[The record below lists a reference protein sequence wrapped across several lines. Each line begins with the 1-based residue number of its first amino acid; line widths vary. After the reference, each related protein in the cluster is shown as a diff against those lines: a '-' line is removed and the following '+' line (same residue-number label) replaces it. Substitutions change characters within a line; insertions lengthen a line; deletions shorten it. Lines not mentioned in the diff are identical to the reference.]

1 MKKRH
6 NRHRP
11 LYLGLALAA
20 LLLLIG
26 GSYLVYA
33 AMTASD
39 RKENDFQ
46 IGQVET
52 KIFEENFEEDL
63 TETVKDQSRT
73 KEVRIQNTG
82 TIKQFVRVMVLPEVR
97 TGIVGDNQ
105 NEQVL
110 PLKIGTDIILEEMV
124 TADWIDGGDGYY
136 YYIKE
141 AVKPNE
147 FTSYLFKKVKLS
159 DQLGRQ
165 YNQAKL
171 SITLKVEAINCAK
184 FAYRDAW
191 WQGATPTE
199 SPLKEV
205 EDALNTEVE
214 D

>member
-1 MKKRH
+1 MK
-6 NRHRP
+6 NRRKHRP
-11 LYLGLALAA
+11 LYLGLTLAV

-39 RKENDFQ
+39 RKENDFR

-52 KIFEENFEEDL
+52 KIFEENFEEDV
-63 TETVKDQSRT
+63 TETIKGQSRL
-73 KEVRIQNTG
+73 KEVRIQNKG

-97 TGIVGDNQ
+97 TSIVGDDQ

-124 TADWIDGGDGYY
+124 TTDWINGEDGYY

-141 AVKPNE
+141 AMTPND

-159 DQLGRQ
+159 DQLSDQ

-171 SITLKVEAINCAK
+171 TITLKVEAINCAED
-184 FAYRDAW
+184 AYRDAW
-191 WQGATPTE
+191 WQGQTPTE

-205 EDALNTEVE
+205 DDALKTKIEN
-214 D
+214 

>member
-1 MKKRH
+1 M
-6 NRHRP
+6 
-11 LYLGLALAA
+11 ALAA

-63 TETVKDQSRT
+63 TETVKDQSRP
-73 KEVRIQNTG
+73 KEVRIQNKG

-97 TGIVGDNQ
+97 TGIAGDDQ

-124 TADWIDGGDGYY
+124 TADWIDGEDGYY

-159 DQLGRQ
+159 DQLGSQ
-165 YNQAKL
+165 YNQANL
-171 SITLKVEAINCAK
+171 SITLKVEAVNCAEA
-184 FAYRDAW
+184 AYRDAW

>member
-1 MKKRH
+1 MKNRH

-11 LYLGLALAA
+11 LYLGLALAF

-39 RKENDFQ
+39 RKENDFR

-52 KIFEENFEEDL
+52 AIFEENFDDDL
-63 TETVKDQSRT
+63 TETVKNQSRN
-73 KEVRIQNTG
+73 KEVRIQNKG

-97 TGIVGDNQ
+97 TSIVGDDQ

-124 TADWIDGGDGYY
+124 TTDWLDGGDGYY

-141 AVKPNE
+141 AVKPND

-159 DQLGRQ
+159 DQLSDQ
-165 YNQAKL
+165 YDQAKL

-184 FAYRDAW
+184 GAYQDAW

-205 EDALNTEVE
+205 EEALKTKTEN
-214 D
+214 